1 MYGKQFREFVCG
13 SVGPKG
19 LTSCSLEELLV
30 VSAISGYIYCL
41 SHFSFHVC
49 CYSDNLDRKLQAQEL
64 ARIMD
69 ERYELVH
76 LCGKINHKIPLKSGH
91 IL

>member
-1 MYGKQFREFVCG
+1 MEHPIKR
-13 SVGPKG
+13 
-19 LTSCSLEELLV
+19 LLL
-30 VSAISGYIYCL
+30 L
-41 SHFSFHVC
+41 SHFSFHVR

-76 LCGKINHKIPLKSGH
+76 LCDKIYRKIPLKSGC
-91 IL
+91 IFVIFL